1 MGLIQTDYFEGQG
14 WRSFD
19 EFVGRAQ
26 FELDRMAA
34 ATDYDFSESTQALAR
49 RLSTVLTMLAHCRS
63 HACNAAY
70 RLAHQ
75 AGMDPN
81 ATVEMQAIRASLADI
96 VDAVNLNSAAS
107 TETYRHRLNIIGN
120 RISRIQDELQI
131 LENSRFKECG

>member
-19 EFVGRAQ
+19 PFVGRAQ
-26 FELDRMAA
+26 FELNRMAD
-34 ATDYDFSESTQALAR
+34 ATDYDFRESTQSLAR

-70 RLAHQ
+70 RLASQ

-81 ATVEMQAIRASLADI
+81 STVEMQAIRASLADI
-96 VDAVNLNSAAS
+96 VDAVNLSGAAS
-107 TETYRHRLNIIGN
+107 CETYRHRLNIIGN

-131 LENSRFKECG
+131 LESSRFQECG